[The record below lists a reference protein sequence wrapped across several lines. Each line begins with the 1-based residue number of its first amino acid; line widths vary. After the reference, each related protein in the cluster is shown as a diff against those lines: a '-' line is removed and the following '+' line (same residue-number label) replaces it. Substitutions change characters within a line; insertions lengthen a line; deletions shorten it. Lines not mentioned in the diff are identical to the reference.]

1 MPPRRGRIRM
11 AISKEF
17 FRIFGH
23 FVMNYKQNGT
33 PAFYN
38 WAKEHNH
45 SIISH
50 FLEEILSI
58 VTLNQ
63 DTLHDASIIE
73 NLSITILLSAKSNPY
88 LMNCWIGFLE
98 EYNTAAKQYAPIGTI
113 EMNIGP
119 SGISSENL
127 IRNLKDALIAQQTA
141 FASTQKIHQS
151 EIEQLKKQISD
162 LQQANNQLVL
172 QNDQLKTLVG
182 DRKTVEEM
190 HEQIITAQ
198 KQLLSVSQLLGTLYE
213 TTKQKPVIEI
223 LPPLT
228 TTPITLTVQ
237 TEETVQLS
245 RVVSPKTIEK
255 DTVIHNEIS
264 VISDKIETPAPKDQH
279 QPKIPPTPKTPFIL
293 EKTSTPTKEA
303 KIETKPILANQAFFT
318 PLSNDQLLDGING
331 ALEKM
336 KKRKQAL
343 APQLDEEEK
352 KKLSFQ

>member
-1 MPPRRGRIRM
+1 M
-11 AISKEF
+11 AISNEF

-23 FVMNYKQNGT
+23 FVTNYKQNGT

-88 LMNCWIGFLE
+88 LLNCWINFLD
-98 EYNTAAKQYAPIGTI
+98 EYNIAAKQYAPIGTI

-119 SGISSENL
+119 SGAPSENL
-127 IRNLKDALIAQQTA
+127 IRNLKDALLAQQTA
-141 FASTQKIHQS
+141 FVSTQKIHQA

-162 LQQANNQLVL
+162 LQQSNNQLML
-172 QNDQLKTLVG
+172 QNDQLKILIG

-190 HEQIITAQ
+190 HAQIITAQ
-198 KQLLSVSQLLGTLYE
+198 KQLLSVSQLLSTLYE
-213 TTKQKPVIEI
+213 TTKQKPGIEI
-223 LPPLT
+223 ITPLT
-228 TTPITLTVQ
+228 TPSITLNAQ
-237 TEETVQLS
+237 TPEIERLPQAP
-245 RVVSPKTIEK
+245 SPKPIEK
-255 DTVIHNEIS
+255 DRVIKNEIS
-264 VISDKIETPAPKDQH
+264 VIIPDKIEVSAQKNQSQPRIPPAPQT
-279 QPKIPPTPKTPFIL
+279 PLPP
-293 EKTSTPTKEA
+293 EKPSTPTKET
-303 KIETKPILANQAFFT
+303 KTETKQNLANQSFFT
-318 PLSNDQLLDGING
+318 PVSNNELLNGING

-336 KKRKQAL
+336 KKRKEAQAS
-343 APQLDEEEK
+343 QMNEEEK
-352 KKLSFQ
+352 KKLSIQ

>member
-1 MPPRRGRIRM
+1 M

-23 FVMNYKQNGT
+23 FVTNYKQNGT

-45 SIISH
+45 SIISL

-88 LMNCWIGFLE
+88 LLSCWVNFLD
-98 EYNTAAKQYAPIGTI
+98 EYNIAAKQYAPIGTI
-113 EMNIGP
+113 EMSIGP
-119 SGISSENL
+119 SGAPSENL
-127 IRNLKDALIAQQTA
+127 IRNLKDALIAQQAA
-141 FASTQKIHQS
+141 FVSTQKIHQV

-162 LQQANNQLVL
+162 LQQSNNQLIL

-182 DRKTVEEM
+182 DRKTVEDM
-190 HEQIITAQ
+190 HAQIITAQ

-213 TTKQKPVIEI
+213 TTKQKPVIDV
-223 LPPLT
+223 LSPL
-228 TTPITLTVQ
+228 PITSITLPLQ
-237 TEETVQLS
+237 TSELGQLAQDS
-245 RVVSPKTIEK
+245 SPKTVERDGNTQHEIC
-255 DTVIHNEIS
+255 VIPP
-264 VISDKIETPAPKDQH
+264 KIEVFIQKDQPQPRVPPAPQT
-279 QPKIPPTPKTPFIL
+279 PLPP
-293 EKTSTPTKEA
+293 EKPSTPTKET
-303 KIETKPILANQAFFT
+303 KTETKPILANQSFFT
-318 PLSNDQLLDGING
+318 PLNNNELLNGING

-336 KKRKQAL
+336 KKRKEAQAS
-343 APQLDEEEK
+343 QVNEEEK
-352 KKLSFQ
+352 KKLSIQ

>member
-1 MPPRRGRIRM
+1 M

-45 SIISH
+45 NIISL

-88 LMNCWIGFLE
+88 LLNCWVNFLD
-98 EYNTAAKQYAPIGTI
+98 EYNIAAKQYAPIGTI
-113 EMNIGP
+113 EMSIGP
-119 SGISSENL
+119 SGAPSENL
-127 IRNLKDALIAQQTA
+127 IRNLKDALIAQQAA
-141 FASTQKIHQS
+141 FVSTQKIHQV

-162 LQQANNQLVL
+162 LQQSHNQLIL

-190 HEQIITAQ
+190 HAQIITAQ
-198 KQLLSVSQLLGTLYE
+198 NQLLSVSQLLGTLYE

-223 LPPLT
+223 LSPLPT
-228 TTPITLTVQ
+228 APMMLPLQTPELGQLAQASSDKTVEKDRVMEHEICVIPSQ
-237 TEETVQLS
+237 IEVPVQKEQLQS
-245 RVVSPKTIEK
+245 RVTPPPPIPLPSEKPSTLIKETKT
-255 DTVIHNEIS
+255 EI
-264 VISDKIETPAPKDQH
+264 
-279 QPKIPPTPKTPFIL
+279 
-293 EKTSTPTKEA
+293 
-303 KIETKPILANQAFFT
+303 KPILANQSFFA
-318 PLSNDQLLDGING
+318 PLNNNELLNGING

-336 KKRKQAL
+336 KKRKEAQAS
-343 APQLDEEEK
+343 QINEEEK
-352 KKLSFQ
+352 KKLSTQ

>member
-1 MPPRRGRIRM
+1 M

-17 FRIFGH
+17 FKIFGH

-45 SIISH
+45 NIISL

-88 LMNCWIGFLE
+88 LLNCWVNFLD
-98 EYNTAAKQYAPIGTI
+98 EYNIAVKQYAPIGTI
-113 EMNIGP
+113 EMSIGP
-119 SGISSENL
+119 SGAPSENL
-127 IRNLKDALIAQQTA
+127 IRNLKDALIAQQAA
-141 FASTQKIHQS
+141 FVSTQKIHQV

-162 LQQANNQLVL
+162 LQQSQNQLIL

-182 DRKTVEEM
+182 NRKTVEEM
-190 HEQIITAQ
+190 HAQIITAQ

-223 LPPLT
+223 LSPLPT
-228 TTPITLTVQ
+228 APMILPLQTPELGQLDKTVEKDRVMEHEICGIPSQ
-237 TEETVQLS
+237 IEVPVQKEQLQS
-245 RVVSPKTIEK
+245 RVP
-255 DTVIHNEIS
+255 
-264 VISDKIETPAPKDQH
+264 PAPQ
-279 QPKIPPTPKTPFIL
+279 IPLPP
-293 EKTSTPTKEA
+293 EKTSTLIKETKTE
-303 KIETKPILANQAFFT
+303 IKPILANQSFFA
-318 PLSNDQLLDGING
+318 PLNNNELLNGING

-336 KKRKQAL
+336 KKRKEAQAS
-343 APQLDEEEK
+343 QINEEEK
-352 KKLSFQ
+352 KKLSTQ